1 VAIALLLLLALAAAA
16 CSAPGPTRSPASTD
30 FTAHPFPG
38 LESHFPTHVA
48 GETLVTTSLRP
59 TADTTSPK
67 TQQLLSKL
75 GVTIDDLQLGS
86 AQASGVDIAITA
98 MRVKGVD
105 ARRTLDALQQ
115 VDEADPS
122 HIAVYGRAIIA
133 GKTVVTRTVSGTIFY
148 DDASGDIVF
157 EVSGAPAPVQE
168 ALGQIP

>member
-1 VAIALLLLLALAAAA
+1 
-16 CSAPGPTRSPASTD
+16 
-30 FTAHPFPG
+30 
-38 LESHFPTHVA
+38 VA